1 MVDKLLKNCYDG
13 GRIWNGSVGASRL
26 RIGEMSFMKRKI
38 VLDSSS
44 NLWQLPGVD
53 YACVPLK
60 IITDEQEYV
69 DDPGTDAFAMAHAL
83 RTYKGKSSTS
93 CPNVGDFLAAYA
105 GADEVFV
112 VTITGTLSGCNNA
125 ARMAA
130 EEYQDENPGA
140 KVFVLD
146 SLSTGPEMCLLA
158 GRLAALAPTE
168 ATFEE
173 ICDAV
178 TAYAGHTHLLFSLE
192 SLNNL
197 ARNGRVKLTAAVV
210 ARALGIR
217 VLGQASP
224 QGELDILCKTR
235 GEHGVLERMILEM
248 RDRGFANGKVQ
259 IAHCDNEK
267 AARRL
272 KLMIEAIWP
281 ESAVEIVECGALC
294 SFYAE
299 LGGLLVGYEDAAAPT
314 I

>member
-1 MVDKLLKNCYDG
+1 MY
-13 GRIWNGSVGASRL
+13 S
-26 RIGEMSFMKRKI
+26 MKRKI
-38 VLDSSS
+38 VVDSSS
-44 NLWQLPGVD
+44 NLSRLPGAD
-53 YACVPLK
+53 FACVPLK
-60 IITDEQEYV
+60 IITAEREYV
-69 DDPGTDAFAMAHAL
+69 DDESTDAFNMAREL

-93 CPNVGDFLAAYA
+93 CPNVGDFLAAYS

-112 VTITGTLSGCNNA
+112 VTITGTLSGCCNA

-130 EEYQDENPGA
+130 EEYQDARPDA

-158 GRLAALAPTE
+158 RRLADLAATD

-173 ICDAV
+173 ICEAAA
-178 TAYAGHTHLLFSLE
+178 AYAAHTHLLFSLE

-197 ARNGRVKLTAAVV
+197 ARNGRVKLSAAVV

-217 VLGQASP
+217 VLGQASD
-224 QGELDILCKTR
+224 QGELDIICKTR

-248 RDRGFANGKVQ
+248 KARGFANGRVQ

-281 ESAVEIVECGALC
+281 DSSVEIVECGALC

-299 LGGLLVGYEDAAAPT
+299 LGGLLVGYEDAGAPAV
-314 I
+314 

>member
-1 MVDKLLKNCYDG
+1 
-13 GRIWNGSVGASRL
+13 
-26 RIGEMSFMKRKI
+26 MKRKI

-69 DDPGTDAFAMAHAL
+69 DDPGTDAFAMAHSL

-93 CPNVGDFLAAYA
+93 CPNVVEFRAADA
-105 GADEVFV
+105 GADEVWG
-112 VTITGTLSGCNNA
+112 VTITGTLSGGNNA
-125 ARMAA
+125 ARRAA
-130 EEYQDENPGA
+130 EEDQDENPGA

-173 ICDAV
+173 TCDAV
-178 TAYAGHTHLLFSLE
+178 TAYAGHTHLLFSLA

-197 ARNGRVKLTAAVV
+197 ARNGRVTLPAAVV

-224 QGELDILCKTR
+224 QGELDIRCKTR

-281 ESAVEIVECGALC
+281 KSAVEIVECGALC

>member
-1 MVDKLLKNCYDG
+1 ML
-13 GRIWNGSVGASRL
+13 
-26 RIGEMSFMKRKI
+26 KRK
-38 VLDSSS
+38 VVVDSSS
-44 NLWQLPGVD
+44 NLTALPGVD
-53 YACVPLK
+53 FACVPLK

-69 DDPGTDAFAMAHAL
+69 DGPGTDAFEMARTL
-83 RTYKGKSSTS
+83 RSYKGKSSTS

-130 EEYQDENPGA
+130 EEYQDANPGA
-140 KVFVLD
+140 RVFVLD

-158 GRLAALAPTE
+158 ARLAALCQTDA
-168 ATFEE
+168 AFDD
-173 ICDAV
+173 ICAAV
-178 TAYAGHTHLLFSLE
+178 TAYAEHTHLLFSLE

-217 VLGQASP
+217 VLGEASD
-224 QGELDILCKTR
+224 QGELAIICKTR
-235 GEHGVLERMILEM
+235 GEHGVLERLVLEM
-248 RDRGFANGKVQ
+248 KGHGFVGGPVQ

-272 KLMIEAIWP
+272 KLMIDAIWP
-281 ESAVEIVECGALC
+281 DAEVEIVPCGALC

-299 LGGLLVGYEDAAAPT
+299 LGGLLVGYQDAEAPAL
-314 I
+314 

>member
-1 MVDKLLKNCYDG
+1 
-13 GRIWNGSVGASRL
+13 
-26 RIGEMSFMKRKI
+26 MKRKI

-69 DDPGTDAFAMAHAL
+69 DEPGTDAFAMAHAL
-83 RTYKGKSSTS
+83 RAYKGKSSTS

-105 GADEVFV
+105 GADEIFV

-130 EEYQDENPGA
+130 EEYQDTNPGA

-158 GRLAALAPTE
+158 RRLAALAPTE

-178 TAYAGHTHLLFSLE
+178 TAYAEHTHLLFSLE

-224 QGELDILCKTR
+224 QGELDIICKTR
-235 GEHGVLERMILEM
+235 GDQRQSTDRPLRQRKGGPPPQAD
-248 RDRGFANGKVQ
+248 DRG
-259 IAHCDNEK
+259 HL
-267 AARRL
+267 ARL
-272 KLMIEAIWP
+272 
-281 ESAVEIVECGALC
+281 
-294 SFYAE
+294 
-299 LGGLLVGYEDAAAPT
+299 
-314 I
+314 